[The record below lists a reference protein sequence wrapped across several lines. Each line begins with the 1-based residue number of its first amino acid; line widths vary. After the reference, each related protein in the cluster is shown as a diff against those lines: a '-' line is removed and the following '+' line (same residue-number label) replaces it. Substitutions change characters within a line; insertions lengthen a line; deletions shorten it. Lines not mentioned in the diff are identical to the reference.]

1 MRLLTIHHEATVRP
15 AAFRTCRGL
24 AVAIVVAAIFGIT
37 APALAASKL
46 RLIEHSTT
54 DAVTDLGAKGDSAGD
69 LLTLSNEIFTDD
81 NKTKVGSANGYC
93 IRTVVGKAWE
103 CFWTVTLA
111 KGQITTEGPYLDAGD
126 SVLAITGGTGAYS
139 TVRGEMALHKRD
151 AKGSEHDFVYTLK

>member
-1 MRLLTIHHEATVRP
+1 M
-15 AAFRTCRGL
+15 
-24 AVAIVVAAIFGIT
+24 AIVIAAMFGIA
-37 APALAASKL
+37 APASGASKL

-69 LLTLSNEIFTDD
+69 LLTLSSEIFADD
-81 NKTKVGSANGYC
+81 NKARVGSANGYS

-126 SVLAITGGTGAYS
+126 SIMAINGGIGAYS
-139 TVRGEMALHKRD
+139 TVRGEMAH
-151 AKGSEHDFVYTLK
+151 T